1 MHRIYIVFVLP
12 FHFIYIWHSSTS
24 NDTFN
29 RSCCPVFAAYLH
41 VSFLVPVGSA
51 QAKSRACLGS
61 NTTSSCDPLKTT
73 NRRLKY
79 HGIQKPRRVVY

>member
-1 MHRIYIVFVLP
+1 MYIQYAHNTLF
-12 FHFIYIWHSSTS
+12 FHAL

-29 RSCCPVFAAYLH
+29 RSCCPTFAAYVH

-61 NTTSSCDPLKTT
+61 NSTCSCDPLKTT
-73 NRRLKY
+73 NGRLKY
-79 HGIQKPRRVVY
+79 FGIEKPRFAVY